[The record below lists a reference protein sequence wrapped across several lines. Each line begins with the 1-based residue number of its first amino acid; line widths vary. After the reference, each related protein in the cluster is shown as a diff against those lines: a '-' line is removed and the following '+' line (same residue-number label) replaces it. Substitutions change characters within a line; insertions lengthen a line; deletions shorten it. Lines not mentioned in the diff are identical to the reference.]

1 MNILLLDDI
10 ALINDIIELDETLDD
25 EEDRLNDEAAWEWL
39 EKDDDYDEEFENAW
53 DDRCDLENAV
63 IDKTE
68 MPVEKVKSLSNEEL
82 EKIINTL

>member
-10 ALINDIIELDETLDD
+10 ALINYIIELDETLDD
-25 EEDRLNDEAAWEWL
+25 EEDRLNDEAAWEWF
-39 EKDDDYDEEFENAW
+39 EEDDDYDEEFEDAW
-53 DDRCDLENAV
+53 NYRCDLENAV

-68 MPVEKVKSLSNEEL
+68 MPIEKVKSSSNEEL

>member
-10 ALINDIIELDETLDD
+10 ALMNDIIELDETLDD
-25 EEDRLNDEAAWEWL
+25 EEDRLNDEAAWEWFG
-39 EKDDDYDEEFENAW
+39 EDNNYDEEYDDAW
-53 DDRCDLENAV
+53 NDRCDLENTV

-68 MPVEKVKSLSNEEL
+68 MPIEKVKSLSNEEL